1 MANMSYCRFQNTVV
15 DLQDCFD
22 HIDDEDLSK
31 EENRA
36 RTHLVTVCRQIAA
49 MFDDEADD
57 SFDELEERIATLNA
71 AITDSQAYNKELVG
85 QLAKKQNEN
94 NQLQEQLEFAV
105 KAACQSNNHSKRACT
120 GHLWQCSNCGKL
132 VCCAEGTDSQHNMCD
147 SCWSDGKDYSEG
159 CKP

>member
-49 MFDDEADD
+49 MFDDEAGD

-94 NQLQEQLEFAV
+94 NQLQERLEAAV
-105 KAACQSNNHSKRACT
+105 ARIKELETQVQFLGDRLQSIAMTDVDVAT
-120 GHLWQCSNCGKL
+120 GR
-132 VCCAEGTDSQHNMCD
+132 T
-147 SCWSDGKDYSEG
+147 YSEG
-159 CKP
+159 CKL